1 MRGLMVFVYSIAL
14 LLLLVSI
21 ASIPQDSWR
30 LMSNGE
36 ILALGFSV
44 IVGFCGILLSY
55 FAYVDGKILTAL
67 QKGSKLEERQ
77 EPKDSHGEHGISF
90 TMAHVKVDQL
100 NRLQFGELKSRSA
113 NNKKGIVK
121 QIVSEAHSL
130 TKNEYLETTSG
141 GEVSA
146 KILEDLAKKLGP
158 EYTVA
163 QGSASG
169 KGSVLYIKHANSS
182 P

>member
-1 MRGLMVFVYSIAL
+1 MVVTYAIAFF
-14 LLLLVSI
+14 LLVVSI
-21 ASIPQDSWR
+21 ISIPQDEWR

-44 IVGFCGILLSY
+44 LVGFSGILLSY
-55 FAYVDGKILTAL
+55 FAYVDGKVLTAL
-67 QKGSKLEERQ
+67 QMGSKLEERQ
-77 EPKDSHGEHGISF
+77 KVKDLRSEHGISF

-113 NNKKGIVK
+113 NNKKGMVK
-121 QIVSEAHSL
+121 EIVSEAHAL
-130 TKNEYLETTSG
+130 TKNEYLETTSAG
-141 GEVSA
+141 DVSV
-146 KILEDLAKKLGP
+146 KILEDLAKKLGS
-158 EYTVA
+158 EFTVA

-169 KGSVLYIKHANSS
+169 RGSVLYIKHADSL

>member
-1 MRGLMVFVYSIAL
+1 MVTYAIAFF
-14 LLLLVSI
+14 LLVVSI
-21 ASIPQDSWR
+21 ISIPQDEWR

-44 IVGFCGILLSY
+44 LVGFSGILLSY
-55 FAYVDGKILTAL
+55 FAYVDGKVLTAL
-67 QKGSKLEERQ
+67 QMGSKLEERQ
-77 EPKDSHGEHGISF
+77 KVKDLRSEHGISF

-113 NNKKGIVK
+113 NNKKGMVK
-121 QIVSEAHSL
+121 EIVSEAHAL
-130 TKNEYLETTSG
+130 TKNEYLETTSAG
-141 GEVSA
+141 DVSV
-146 KILEDLAKKLGP
+146 KILEDLAKKLGS
-158 EYTVA
+158 EFTVA

-169 KGSVLYIKHANSS
+169 RGSVLYIKHADSL

>member
-1 MRGLMVFVYSIAL
+1 MVVIYAIAFF
-14 LLLLVSI
+14 LLVVSI
-21 ASIPQDSWR
+21 ISIPQDEWR

-44 IVGFCGILLSY
+44 LVGFSGILLSY
-55 FAYVDGKILTAL
+55 FAYVDGKVLTAL
-67 QKGSKLEERQ
+67 QMGSKLEERQ
-77 EPKDSHGEHGISF
+77 KVKDLRSEHGISF

-113 NNKKGIVK
+113 NNKKGMVK
-121 QIVSEAHSL
+121 EIVSEAHAL
-130 TKNEYLETTSG
+130 TKNEYLETTSAG
-141 GEVSA
+141 DVSV
-146 KILEDLAKKLGP
+146 KILEDLAKKLGS
-158 EYTVA
+158 EFTVA

-169 KGSVLYIKHANSS
+169 RGSVLYIKHADSL

>member
-1 MRGLMVFVYSIAL
+1 MVVIYAIAFF
-14 LLLLVSI
+14 LLVVSI
-21 ASIPQDSWR
+21 ISIPQDEWR

-44 IVGFCGILLSY
+44 LVGFSGILLSY
-55 FAYVDGKILTAL
+55 FAYVDGKVLTAL
-67 QKGSKLEERQ
+67 QMGSKLEERQ
-77 EPKDSHGEHGISF
+77 KVKDLRSEHGISF

-113 NNKKGIVK
+113 NNKKEMVK
-121 QIVSEAHSL
+121 EIVSEAHAL
-130 TKNEYLETTSG
+130 TKNEYLETTSAG
-141 GEVSA
+141 DVSV
-146 KILEDLAKKLGP
+146 KILEDLAKKLGS
-158 EYTVA
+158 EFTVA

-169 KGSVLYIKHANSS
+169 RGSVLYIKHADSL

>member
-1 MRGLMVFVYSIAL
+1 MVIFAIAFF
-14 LLLLVSI
+14 LLVVSI
-21 ASIPQDSWR
+21 ISIPQDEWR

-44 IVGFCGILLSY
+44 LVGFSGILLSY
-55 FAYVDGKILTAL
+55 FAYVDGKVLTAL
-67 QKGSKLEERQ
+67 QMGSKLEERQ
-77 EPKDSHGEHGISF
+77 KVKDLVSEHGISF

-113 NNKKGIVK
+113 NNKKGMVK
-121 QIVSEAHSL
+121 EIVSEAHAL
-130 TKNEYLETTSG
+130 TKNEYLETTSAG
-141 GEVSA
+141 DVSV
-146 KILEDLAKKLGP
+146 KILEDLAKKLGS
-158 EYTVA
+158 EFTVA

-169 KGSVLYIKHANSS
+169 RGSVLYIKHADSL

>member
-1 MRGLMVFVYSIAL
+1 MVVIYAIAFF
-14 LLLLVSI
+14 LLVVSI
-21 ASIPQDSWR
+21 ISIPQDEWR

-44 IVGFCGILLSY
+44 LVGFSGILLSY
-55 FAYVDGKILTAL
+55 FAYVDGKVLTAL
-67 QKGSKLEERQ
+67 QMGSKLEERQ
-77 EPKDSHGEHGISF
+77 KVKDLRSEHGISF

-113 NNKKGIVK
+113 NNKKGMVK
-121 QIVSEAHSL
+121 EIVSEAHAL
-130 TKNEYLETTSG
+130 TKNEYLETTSAG
-141 GEVSA
+141 DVSV
-146 KILEDLAKKLGP
+146 KILEDLAKKLGS
-158 EYTVA
+158 EFTVA

-169 KGSVLYIKHANSS
+169 RGSVLYITHADSL

>member
-1 MRGLMVFVYSIAL
+1 MVVIYAIAFF
-14 LLLLVSI
+14 LLVVSI
-21 ASIPQDSWR
+21 ISIPQDEWR

-44 IVGFCGILLSY
+44 LVGFSGILLSY
-55 FAYVDGKILTAL
+55 FAYVDGKVLTAL
-67 QKGSKLEERQ
+67 QMGSKLEERQ
-77 EPKDSHGEHGISF
+77 KVKDLRSEHGISF

-113 NNKKGIVK
+113 NNKKEMVK
-121 QIVSEAHSL
+121 EIVSEAHAL
-130 TKNEYLETTSG
+130 TKNEYLETTSAG
-141 GEVSA
+141 DVSV
-146 KILEDLAKKLGP
+146 KILEDLAKKLGS
-158 EYTVA
+158 EFTVA

-169 KGSVLYIKHANSS
+169 RGSVLYIKHADSF

>member
-1 MRGLMVFVYSIAL
+1 MVVIFAIAFF
-14 LLLLVSI
+14 LLVVSI
-21 ASIPQDSWR
+21 ISIPQDEWR

-44 IVGFCGILLSY
+44 LVGFSGILLSY
-55 FAYVDGKILTAL
+55 FAYVDGKVLTAL
-67 QKGSKLEERQ
+67 QMGSKLEERQ
-77 EPKDSHGEHGISF
+77 KVKDLRSEHGISF

-113 NNKKGIVK
+113 NNKKGMVK
-121 QIVSEAHSL
+121 EIVSEAHAL
-130 TKNEYLETTSG
+130 TKNEYLETTSAG
-141 GEVSA
+141 DVSV
-146 KILEDLAKKLGP
+146 KILEDLAKKLGS
-158 EYTVA
+158 EFTVA

-169 KGSVLYIKHANSS
+169 RGSVLYIKHADSL

>member
-1 MRGLMVFVYSIAL
+1 MVIYAIAFF
-14 LLLLVSI
+14 LLVVSI
-21 ASIPQDSWR
+21 ISIPQDEWR

-44 IVGFCGILLSY
+44 LVGFSGILLSY
-55 FAYVDGKILTAL
+55 FAYVDGKVLTAL
-67 QKGSKLEERQ
+67 QMGSKLEERQ
-77 EPKDSHGEHGISF
+77 KVKDLRSEHGISF

-113 NNKKGIVK
+113 NNKKEMVK
-121 QIVSEAHSL
+121 EIVSEAHAL
-130 TKNEYLETTSG
+130 TKNEYLETTSAG
-141 GEVSA
+141 DVSV
-146 KILEDLAKKLGP
+146 KILEDLAKKLGS
-158 EYTVA
+158 EFTVA

-169 KGSVLYIKHANSS
+169 RGSVLYIKHADSL